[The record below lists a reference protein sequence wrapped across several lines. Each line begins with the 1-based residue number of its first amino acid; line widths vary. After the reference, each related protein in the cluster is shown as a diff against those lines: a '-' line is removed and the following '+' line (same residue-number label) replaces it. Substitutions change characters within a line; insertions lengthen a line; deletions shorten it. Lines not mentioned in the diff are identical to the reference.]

1 MANGPTPCLARRAR
15 PRGYVVIELNP
26 HSGFGNKLCLLWR
39 ALEVALLLNRAL
51 WVHMSPDVHEYI
63 APDPALRGL
72 VRWELKPPPGA
83 ASDLIPYE
91 DLVPARR
98 VTSPPSLNT
107 SRHIELSGVPQ
118 EFPGWRDEDAGFLP
132 ELPCLALHILRPRP
146 SIEAA
151 VNALLAKAKYTVAM
165 HVRTTDADMV
175 DRMTGRDDILARTAQ
190 IFSALPFIGRR
201 LRRLAVAPTPP
212 LHARADVARRHLG
225 LALGGVKPGCDRD
238 AGNLSLVADCAER
251 LGGHRA
257 SEGST
262 RDVML
267 FEASDSSA
275 TDAWF
280 RSRVAGLVQT
290 EGVPVH
296 TGREI
301 DDEHKSALAKVSSRR
316 VLTAE
321 FGNGC
326 ADSSD
331 NSCAALRYTSTSSFC
346 RAPMRSCPTV
356 TARAPTS
363 QMPSCCATARAPR
376 GARARPAYA
385 HTCTRTARA
394 TRART
399 CAGARL
405 GSYRAVD
412 CSRLRPYP
420 SHTHVD
426 WKNEAG
432 GADVG
437 SMLLRLRYSAPG
449 LALALCLFFGC
460 LLALV
465 CVCCVCRLRCGL
477 FGRYTLMEYVKGH
490 AQYYDN
496 TALPPRLAQVAE

>member
-251 LGGHRA
+251 LGRLRA
-257 SEGST
+257 SKGST
-262 RDVML
+262 RDVTL

-316 VLTAE
+316 V
-321 FGNGC
+321 F
-326 ADSSD
+326 
-331 NSCAALRYTSTSSFC
+331 
-346 RAPMRSCPTV
+346 
-356 TARAPTS
+356 
-363 QMPSCCATARAPR
+363 
-376 GARARPAYA
+376 
-385 HTCTRTARA
+385 
-394 TRART
+394 
-399 CAGARL
+399 
-405 GSYRAVD
+405 
-412 CSRLRPYP
+412 
-420 SHTHVD
+420 
-426 WKNEAG
+426 
-432 GADVG
+432 
-437 SMLLRLRYSAPG
+437 
-449 LALALCLFFGC
+449 
-460 LLALV
+460 
-465 CVCCVCRLRCGL
+465 
-477 FGRYTLMEYVKGH
+477 
-490 AQYYDN
+490 
-496 TALPPRLAQVAE
+496 